1 MYVRKPKENMLHSL
15 MKKVYIYDM
24 SSNVVEGFS
33 TNVNERQLF
42 LIQSFPHFV
51 RFFFVRHSNS
61 VWLCK
66 IIGHGVMERFKNIC
80 VNKKDKLIG

>member
-1 MYVRKPKENMLHSL
+1 MRKPKKNMLHSL
-15 MKKVYIYDM
+15 MKKEYIYDM
-24 SSNVVEGFS
+24 SSNFVEGFS
-33 TNVNERQLF
+33 TNVNERRF

-66 IIGHGVMERFKNIC
+66 IIGHGVMECFKNIC
-80 VNKKDKLIG
+80 INKTDRIIG